1 MEIFI
6 IIVFGALVIL
16 LTSGLWIV
24 VAAALVGVGVFW
36 YSTGFEAMLMA
47 VKWQFWYAVANSTFS
62 AIPLFIFMG
71 FVLLESGLA
80 ARIYGGLEPLLGRLP
95 GGLLH
100 TNIVVGALFASAS
113 GSSIAAATTIGAIS
127 LPEMEKRGYPF
138 GVSVGSVGAGGIL
151 APLIPPSVMMI
162 LYCMVVEESIGK
174 QFMAGIVPG
183 IMLAGMFMAYIALRF
198 SVFAGKARTKTE
210 QISLWEAILKTR
222 EIWLIVILIVMVLG
236 SIYGGLATAGE
247 AAAMGSVGAVVLAL
261 VHRRLNWAVMKKV
274 SINTVRTVV
283 AIHIIYVG
291 IKIMSGGLSVS
302 GVVGY
307 VTEMLVSLPVPPLV
321 ILTMIFALF
330 LMLGTVME
338 GIPMMLMMTPIVFP
352 TVQALGYDAL
362 WFGIIIVLLCN
373 TGNLTPPVGV
383 TLFCLQALRPERPVT
398 DIYKGV
404 APFMIVILVALA
416 LVTAFPQIALWLPGT
431 MVGK

>member
-1 MEIFI
+1 MGTFI
-6 IIVFGALVIL
+6 IAVFSSLIIL
-16 LTSGLWIV
+16 LASGMWIV
-24 VAAALVGVGVFW
+24 VAAAIVGVVVFW
-36 YSTGFEAMLMA
+36 YSTGFDPMLMA
-47 VKWQFWYAVANSTFS
+47 VKWQFWYAAANPTFS

-71 FVLLESGLA
+71 FILLESGLA

-127 LPEMEKRGYPF
+127 LPEMEKRGFPF
-138 GVSVGSVGAGGIL
+138 GVSVGSVAAGGIL

-174 QFMAGIVPG
+174 QFIAGIVPG
-183 IMLAGMFMAYIALRF
+183 LMLSALFMIYIALRF
-198 SVFAGKARTKTE
+198 SLFGGKATIKV
-210 QISLWEAILKTR
+210 QPAPLWEAIKKTKD
-222 EIWLIVILIVMVLG
+222 IWLIVILIVMVLG

-247 AAAMGSVGAVVLAL
+247 AAAMGSVGAILLAL
-261 VHRRLNWAVMKKV
+261 LHRKLSWEMIKRVG
-274 SINTVRTVV
+274 IGTVRTVV
-283 AIHIIYVG
+283 AIHIIYIG
-291 IKIMSGGLSVS
+291 IRIMSGALSVS

-307 VTEMLVSLPVPPLV
+307 VTEVLVSLPVPPLI
-321 ILTMIFALF
+321 ILIMIFALF
-330 LMLGTVME
+330 LLLGTVME
-338 GIPMMLMMTPIVFP
+338 GIPMMLMITPIVFP

-362 WFGIIIVLLCN
+362 WFGILIVLLCN

-383 TLFCLQALRPERPVT
+383 TLFCLQALKPERPVT

-404 APFMIVILVALA
+404 APFMVVILIALA
-416 LVTAFPQIALWLPGT
+416 IVTAFPQIALWLPST
-431 MVGK
+431 MIGK